1 MDSQTAYIVYGDE
14 NKRYL
19 SGFTGSF
26 SIVILL
32 ENKGILFTDSRY
44 QIQAK
49 KEVYNNFDIKII
61 IPKDY
66 IKEIGD
72 YLHSKGIKQ
81 LAFDPNLITLMQY
94 ENLKK
99 DLSWIKLIS
108 KPGYIQSMRIYKSKD
123 EISKIKEAVKI
134 TDKTLQHCLQYLEE
148 GISEKQ
154 FANKLDYYHK
164 EFGADGESF
173 NTIVA
178 FAENSAKPHAVSGN
192 KKLKQGNII
201 KVDFGCFYKGYC
213 SDMTRTF
220 FFGEPK
226 SKELI
231 KIHDIVR
238 EAHELQLKALK
249 PGVVA
254 KDIDKIGRDYI
265 SSKGYTGKF
274 THSTGHGIGLEIHEE
289 PTISSTSETILEEGM
304 AITIEPGIY
313 IEGLGG
319 VRIENDVIVTKDG
332 YVSLNTTSKSYDL
345 YNKNKVDQRN

>member
-1 MDSQTAYIVYGDE
+1 MDSQKAYIVYGYE
-14 NKRYL
+14 NKRYI

-26 SIVILL
+26 SIVLLL

-49 KEVYNNFDIKII
+49 KEIYENFDIKII
-61 IPKDY
+61 EPKNY
-66 IKEIGD
+66 IKEIGN
-72 YLHSKGIKQ
+72 YLQSKRIKQ
-81 LAFDPNLITLMQY
+81 LAFDPNLITLTQY
-94 ENLKK
+94 ETLKSK
-99 DLSWIKLIS
+99 FSWIKLIS
-108 KPGYIQSMRIYKSKD
+108 KPGYVQSMRIYKSKD
-123 EISKIKEAVKI
+123 EISKIKKAVKI
-134 TDKTLQHCLQYLEE
+134 TDETLQYCLQYLEE
-148 GISEKQ
+148 GITEKQ

-164 EFGADGESF
+164 KFGADGESF
-173 NTIVA
+173 STIVA

-192 KKLKQGNII
+192 KKLKYGNII
-201 KVDFGCFYKGYC
+201 KIDFGCFYKGYC

-220 FFGEPK
+220 FFGESK

-238 EAHELQLKALK
+238 EAHELQISAVK
-249 PGVVA
+249 PGVIA

-289 PTISSTSETILEEGM
+289 PTINSTSETLLEEGM

-332 YVSLNTTSKSYDL
+332 CESLNTTNKSYDL
-345 YNKNKVDQRN
+345 YNKNKVDQGK